1 MERPTAPRLINT
13 KADIAKADI
22 AKAADA
28 KATDNTKAHDAVVR
42 QLSSPGKRCKHAR
55 TIQNVA
61 QPVDEQP

>member
-13 KADIAKADI
+13 KADI